1 MRQEAVDTREE
12 RSSHAGGACP
22 IGRASSVLGDRWVL
36 LIMRNA
42 TLGSTRFDE
51 FRSELG
57 IADNILSNRLGRL
70 VEAGLLTRTPY
81 RDESGRG
88 RHEYRLTGAGVDL
101 LPVLNALAAW
111 GEAHTSPAEPAE
123 PMRIL
128 HATCGHTLGAHQ
140 YCEHCGREAVHGE
153 MAWLR
158 PWRSPEAVL
167 LADAVSEP
175 DR

>member
-1 MRQEAVDTREE
+1 MSGQ
-12 RSSHAGGACP
+12 RSSHPGAACP
-22 IGRASSVLGDRWVL
+22 IARASSVVGDRWIL

-42 TLGSTRFDE
+42 TLGMTRFDA

-70 VEAGLLTRTPY
+70 LDAGLLTRVPY

-88 RHEYRLTGAGVDL
+88 RHEYRLTAAGADL

-123 PMRIL
+123 PMRVL
-128 HATCGHTLGAHQ
+128 HSVCGHTLDACRF
-140 YCEHCGREAVHGE
+140 CENCGREAVRGE
-153 MAWLR
+153 IAWLR
-158 PWRSPEAVL
+158 PWRSPEPVA
-167 LADAVSEP
+167 LADAALEP
-175 DR
+175 AR